1 MIKLTFLKSI
11 FQKFGLIKDTSALDG
26 AIKILIYILVFLIP
40 LWFLPITAN
49 ALEFNKQVLLV
60 FLITITLILWLVK
73 VLSQGELRWRTDLL
87 NIFLAVFLLI
97 YIFATIFSLR
107 PYGSLVGWPTHLSTS
122 LINILCF
129 LALYV
134 LIVNNFRG
142 LKGIFGLLFTFLISS
157 TIALIFGLIQI
168 WGGFIL
174 PWDFAKSTSFT
185 TIGTANTLGILS
197 AIILILVTALLF
209 VLKKT
214 EIKIFLLILGLLN
227 LIILVSINFWI
238 LWLILG
244 IGMVFILIFGLMR
257 VVALK
262 EGISWVALPMVL
274 LAIALIFMVFRPV
287 MPFRPNLPFE
297 VSLSYKGGWG
307 IVKQALQERPILGTG
322 PETFVVDYSKYKP
335 ETLNQTLFWNIRFA
349 NPPAEI
355 YSVISDLGILGLV
368 AFLAILVLFI
378 IKAGKQLIK
387 TAAEGEN
394 ILKRFLEIGLFSAWL
409 GLLVGWF
416 LYPQNLVLLFVFWLL
431 FSFYLAETSILK
443 EKVYTLRHPVKTLLI
458 ASISF
463 VVLVIVVVG
472 LLYIEGT
479 RFIAEVKY
487 KRGLDII
494 QSKGDLDKGISRLL
508 SSVVVNPY
516 EDRTYQTLA
525 QLFILKM
532 SQDAN
537 RTDLEQ
543 QQRVNLVQADAI
555 NAINSATQATRL
567 FSRDVS
573 NWLIRGQI
581 YGQIIGFIN
590 GADEWA
596 EKSFEEAAKL
606 EPSNPFT
613 YTEWG
618 KIYIATEDWDRALE
632 KFNQAIALK
641 SDYAPAHFQS
651 AVVFDRQ
658 GKLPEAIAKMEIN
671 KQLLPNDTGIAFQ
684 LGVLYLRAK
693 NYQKAKSEFLR
704 AVTLDANFSNAR
716 YFLGLLYDREGNK
729 DSALEQFTKIS
740 ELNPDNEEIKQ
751 IIANLKVGKPAG
763 VKFPEEIPIEQ
774 VPAEETK

>member
-335 ETLNQTLFWNIRFA
+335 KTLNQTLFWNIRFA

-355 YSVISDLGILGLV
+355 YSVTSDLGILGLV

>member
-355 YSVISDLGILGLV
+355 YSVTSDLGILGLV

-416 LYPQNLVLLFVFWLL
+416 LYPQNLVLVFVFWLL
-431 FSFYLAETSILK
+431 FTFYLAETSILK

-751 IIANLKVGKPAG
+751 IIANLKAGKPAG